1 MSNSIDSCCGAGVAT
16 MSSNTAADCTTLV
29 KDFIRE
35 LSRYVKRD
43 IEQGGIQ
50 LSLTDIVRLAIE
62 FTETHGGCDT
72 PRGQAYLVFLFG
84 QMDSLNKIVFDKAME
99 AMSAHL
105 ERVPEE
111 VYATLSIIMT
121 RYALHEINLVDNIAS
136 LLRTGLRLG
145 RESLERLL
153 GTVEPI
159 LFAAVARFLAVA
171 ELVSDTPSSELQ
183 RTIASIEQVISHY
196 MHEEGRALT
205 AIKFYMDMILSNT
218 PQLIVGDSGVEKEAT
233 EDDSRHT

>member
-1 MSNSIDSCCGAGVAT
+1 
-16 MSSNTAADCTTLV
+16 MSSNTAVDCTTLV
-29 KDFIRE
+29 RDFIRE

-43 IEQGGIQ
+43 IEQGSIQ

-105 ERVPEE
+105 EKVPEE

-121 RYALHEINLVDNIAS
+121 RYAMHEINLVDNVAS
-136 LLRTGLRLG
+136 LLRTGLELG
-145 RESLERLL
+145 GEPLERLL
-153 GTVEPI
+153 GMVEPI

-171 ELVSDTPSSELQ
+171 ELVSNTPSSELQ
-183 RTIASIEQVISHY
+183 RTVASIEQVISHY
-196 MHEEGRALT
+196 MYEEGRALT
-205 AIKFYMDMILSNT
+205 AIKFYMDMILSGT
-218 PQLIVGDSGVEKEAT
+218 PQLIVGDSDDGKEAT
-233 EDDSRHT
+233 EDNSGHT